1 MNSRQMAQVG
11 LGLIG
16 IWLVADALLLFVS
29 FASAG
34 GESEGSF
41 LVFVFVGVP
50 FALIL
55 GFSYLLVFH
64 NAALA
69 RAIAPHA
76 DAAVEPG
83 STDLAKVLFALLG
96 VLLLSESIP
105 SLLNHIVSVAFSA
118 AQQYSNPGERAGLT
132 GSLLATAAKAAIG
145 WYLIA
150 RPERLLE
157 YVRRPRPEQAN

>member
-1 MNSRQMAQVG
+1 MAQVG

-29 FASAG
+29 FASVG
-34 GESEGSF
+34 GWSEGSSF
-41 LVFVFVGVP
+41 IFVGVP

-64 NAALA
+64 NAQLA
-69 RAIAPHA
+69 RAIAPDA
-76 DAAVEPG
+76 DATVDPG
-83 STDLAKVLFALLG
+83 ATDLARVFFALLG

-118 AQQYSNPGERAGLT
+118 AQQYSNPGERAALS
-132 GSLLATAAKAAIG
+132 GSLLATAVKAGIG

-150 RPERLLE
+150 RSERLLY
-157 YVRRPRPEQAN
+157 YVRRPVATTEQ